1 MARGTIGFEVHL
13 SNRNLA
19 GFARQVAFVQ
29 ALPCSEGLPRMS
41 SETRR
46 LRVHFA
52 GKESI
57 GLDSI
62 DLYFTQREWDHLLE
76 ESNGMSDMT
85 MLGPD

>member
-13 SNRNLA
+13 TNRNLA

-29 ALPCSEGLPRMS
+29 ALPPTEGLPRMS

-46 LRVHFA
+46 IRVHFA

-57 GLDSI
+57 GVESL
-62 DLYFTQREWDHLLE
+62 DLYFSQWEWDHLIA
-76 ESNGMSDMT
+76 ESNAMSDMT